1 MSIPPVI
8 VPPPA
13 GGGLTLI
20 LEPMADV
27 ESAAFSLLVPA
38 GTSWEPAGGGGT
50 AAAAVDWMLRGAGPY
65 GNREF
70 SDALD
75 HLGVQRHESVAA
87 HQMAFH
93 GACLGDNLPAILKL
107 YGELVRAPRLEEEF
121 FEPVISGA
129 EQSLLAIED
138 DPQKKVMVELTR
150 RSYPDPWGRPSEG
163 NLTDLEQATPDSVR
177 QFCRD
182 RIRPQGAIL
191 GLAGKID
198 PDRLIPQIQAAFAG
212 WDRPPVDGAP
222 SETGDFT
229 PGFSHLTQDSTQ
241 THIGVAFPA
250 VPYRDPDYY
259 AAWAAVDILSGGM
272 SSRLFTEVREKR
284 GLCYSV
290 YASLHSLRH
299 AGRVLCYAG
308 TTSERAQATLDVLL
322 VELKR
327 LANGIEPAEL
337 ARCQARAKS
346 SLIMAQ
352 ESTGARASSAARDWF
367 HLGRVTSLEEVRGR
381 IEALT
386 VDSVLDYLRRHP
398 AESFSILT
406 VGPEPLAQ
414 V

>member
-1 MSIPPVI
+1 MSIPPIV

-13 GGGLTLI
+13 AGGLTVI
-20 LEPMADV
+20 LEPVDDV

-38 GTSWEPAGGGGT
+38 GTSWEPAGAGGT
-50 AAAAVDWMLRGAGPY
+50 AAATVDWMLRGAGRY
-65 GNREF
+65 SNREF
-70 SDALD
+70 SDLLD
-75 HLGVQRHESVAA
+75 FLGVQRHESVAA

-93 GACLGDNLPAILKL
+93 GSCLGDKLPEVLPL
-107 YGELVRAPRLEEEF
+107 YGELLRAPHLADEF
-121 FEPVISGA
+121 FEPVISGV
-129 EQSLLAIED
+129 EQSLLGIED

-163 NLTDLEQATPDSVR
+163 KLTDLEQLTPDSVR
-177 QFCRD
+177 QFCRE

-191 GLAGKID
+191 GVAGRID
-198 PDRLIPQIQAAFAG
+198 PDTLLPQIQAAFAG
-212 WDRPPVDGAP
+212 WERPPVDGTP
-222 SETGDFT
+222 TETGA
-229 PGFSHLTQDSTQ
+229 FSAGYLHLTQDSAQ
-241 THIGVAFPA
+241 THIGVSFPA
-250 VPYRDPDYY
+250 IPYRDPDYY

-290 YASLHSLRH
+290 YATLHSLRH

-308 TTSERAQATLDVLL
+308 TTSERAQATLEVLL
-322 VELKR
+322 GELQR
-327 LANGIEPAEL
+327 LADGIEPAEL

-352 ESTGARASSAARDWF
+352 ESTGARASSAARDLF

-386 VDSVLDYLRRHP
+386 VETVLNYVRRHP

-406 VGPEPLAQ
+406 VGPEPLVPA
-414 V
+414 

>member
-1 MSIPPVI
+1 MSVAPV
-8 VPPPA
+8 VVLPPA
-13 GGGLTLI
+13 GGGLTVI

-38 GTSWEPAGGGGT
+38 GSSWEPAGAGGT
-50 AAAAVDWMLRGAGPY
+50 AAAAVDWMLRGAGAY

-70 SDALD
+70 SEALD
-75 HLGVQRHESVAA
+75 RLGVQRHESVTS

-93 GACLGDNLPAILKL
+93 GACLGDNLVGVLKL
-107 YGELVRAPRLEEEF
+107 YGELLRAPHLHEEQ
-121 FEPVISGA
+121 FEPVLLGV
-129 EQSLLAIED
+129 EQSLLGIED

-150 RSYPDPWGRPSEG
+150 RCYPDPWGRPSEG
-163 NLTDLEQATPDSVR
+163 NLADLERITPDSVR
-177 QFCRD
+177 QFCAE

-191 GLAGKID
+191 GVAGRID
-198 PDRLIPQIQAAFAG
+198 PDQLIPQIQAAFAG
-212 WDRPPVDGAP
+212 WDRGAAMSAP
-222 SETGDFT
+222 AEAGEFHSGRE
-229 PGFSHLTQDSTQ
+229 HLDQESTQ
-241 THIGVAFPA
+241 IHIGVAYPA

-290 YASLHSLRH
+290 YATLHSLRH

-308 TTSERAQATLDVLL
+308 TTAERAGETLEVLL
-322 VELKR
+322 HELQR
-327 LANGIEPAEL
+327 LAEGIEPAEL

-352 ESTGARASSAARDWF
+352 ESTGARASSLARDWF
-367 HLGRVTSLEEVRGR
+367 HLGRVTTLQEVRDR

-386 VDSVLDYLRRHP
+386 VPTVLDYLRRCP

-406 VGPEPLAQ
+406 VGPQAPGQ
-414 V
+414 D